1 MAKNENIEKA
11 HKLFT
16 SGFMLKEISDRLKVP
31 EGTVRSWKNRYKWSV
46 AESATLQKKI
56 RKQTKRCVANV
67 KKKANDGTKETLQN
81 KELTDEQQMFC
92 IYYSKSFNATQ
103 SYVKAYGCTYESAMC
118 NGSRLLGNE
127 RVRTEIMRLKEEKRK
142 QIVAGA
148 EDIIEKQMRI
158 AFSDIGDYLKFG
170 RETVPVM
177 GPFGPVI
184 IKDEETGNKTS
195 VTKEINVVRFNES
208 CNVDTSIIQEVKQG
222 KDGTS
227 LKLADS
233 QKAMEWLGKYFMM
246 NPLDTHKI
254 EFDEKKL
261 EIELLKAEIS
271 AKEITTEE
279 EPQEDDNFIKALN
292 TTAKEVWDDEQ
303 QN

>member
-1 MAKNENIEKA
+1 VAKNENIEKA